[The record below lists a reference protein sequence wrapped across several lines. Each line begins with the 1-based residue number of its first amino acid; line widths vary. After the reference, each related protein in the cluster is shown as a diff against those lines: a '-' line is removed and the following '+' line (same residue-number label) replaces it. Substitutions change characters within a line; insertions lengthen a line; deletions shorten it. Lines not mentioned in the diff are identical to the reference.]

1 MDIPKLAVS
10 SSPAEWAAKGKEL
23 FERKRYLQAK
33 HCYER
38 ALMPREV
45 TISDAYLLRE
55 QARKVPSG
63 NSRRLADERD
73 AAFSLAAHQFL
84 SCAAEAGKNRIIYF
98 RRAGECFE
106 AAQDDERAVQAYL
119 NAGDYDIAAKL
130 LRKLGR
136 FDEAIDVID
145 VNEEQMSR
153 EVVETIKDVARL
165 HYFRGK
171 ELTWAFFF
179 FEVGNSNLTG
189 LTAKHVGSSRQ
200 MRMNSN
206 IWRRLIWMLH
216 VRRSLNPS
224 EDLLKLQS
232 FICRKVGP

>member
-1 MDIPKLAVS
+1 MDMPKLAVS
-10 SSPAEWAAKGKEL
+10 SSPEEWAATGKKL

-38 ALMPREV
+38 ALMPREMM
-45 TISDAYLLRE
+45 ISDAYLLRE
-55 QARKVPSG
+55 QARKL
-63 NSRRLADERD
+63 NSRRLVDECH
-73 AAFSLAAHQFL
+73 ATFLVAAHKFL
-84 SCAAEAGKNRIIYF
+84 SCAAGTRKNRIIYF

-106 AAQDDERAVQAYL
+106 AAQDGERAVQAYL

-145 VNEEQMSR
+145 ANGEQMSR
-153 EVVETIKDVARL
+153 DVVETIKDVARL

-171 ELTWAFFF
+171 ELTWVF
-179 FEVGNSNLTG
+179 FEVGSSNLTG

-200 MRMNSN
+200 TRMNSN
-206 IWRRLIWMLH
+206 IWRRSIWMLH
-216 VRRSLNPS
+216 MRRSLNPS
-224 EDLLKLQS
+224 EGLPKLQS
-232 FICRKVGP
+232 STFRKVGR